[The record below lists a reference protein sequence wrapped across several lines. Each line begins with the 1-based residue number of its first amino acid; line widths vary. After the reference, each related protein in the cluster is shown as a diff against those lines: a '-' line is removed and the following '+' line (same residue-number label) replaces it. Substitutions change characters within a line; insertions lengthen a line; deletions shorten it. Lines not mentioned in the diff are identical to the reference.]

1 MNTNSKANRF
11 QRGHESDE
19 HRSLKPAVI
28 SVLEQLGFEIALCEH
43 RYCDVVAVKLADKS
57 SFVLAVEIE
66 RSVRNLLRNLDR
78 DFTKGRADAVL
89 VVSPN
94 FETMAAIARKLA
106 RTLTEPQ
113 RARVGLANLAAL
125 RILQQECVTDT
136 SSTRKE

>member
-1 MNTNSKANRF
+1 MNTNSKTNRF

-19 HRSLKPAVI
+19 HRSLKHAVI
-28 SVLEQLGFEIALCEH
+28 TVLGQLGFDIALCEH
-43 RYCDVVAVKLADKS
+43 QFCDIVAVKLDDKS

-66 RSVRNLLRNLDR
+66 RSVRNLLHNLDR
-78 DFTKGRADAVL
+78 DFTKGKADAVL

-106 RTLTEPQ
+106 RALTEPQ

-125 RILQQECVTDT
+125 RILQENRQ
-136 SSTRKE
+136 